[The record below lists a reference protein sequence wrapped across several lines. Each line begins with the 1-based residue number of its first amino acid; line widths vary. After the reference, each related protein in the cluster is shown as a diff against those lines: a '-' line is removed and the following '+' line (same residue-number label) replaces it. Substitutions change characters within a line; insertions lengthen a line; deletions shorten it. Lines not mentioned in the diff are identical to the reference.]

1 MYIYGD
7 IIIAV
12 IFLFSILIGLFFI
25 YRNHGWHKN
34 LALHRYLKQASA
46 VFTILFSSAVVLQ
59 VLNYNRERQTT
70 LVKQYQDLAKE
81 FYNDTLQ
88 IFINNPEMGYYFE
101 HLFNNVPISPNV
113 VRHPTREKEIT
124 YLILSRLGTVMSYEQ
139 IMDPQSR
146 DFLNKWIKQIVSNF
160 VKSPIFLQYLKE
172 YQQHFGGYLS
182 AEFIK
187 KNFNID

>member
-1 MYIYGD
+1 MYIYED

-25 YRNHGWHKN
+25 YRNNGWHKN
-34 LALHRYLKQASA
+34 LALHRYLKQAAA

-59 VLNYNRERQTT
+59 VLNYHRDRLTT
-70 LVKQYQDLAKE
+70 RVNTFQQLAKE
-81 FYNDTLQ
+81 FYNDTLE

-113 VRHPTREKEIT
+113 IRHPTREKEIT

-139 IMDPQSR
+139 IMGPEPREQ
-146 DFLNKWIKQIVSNF
+146 FNKWIKQIVNNF

-187 KNFNID
+187 KNFNIN